1 VVLWQTLDL
10 THNALVCLPTTLT
23 GMQSLSTFK
32 VLRNQLSSLGPQ
44 SVDRSAC
51 SLSYLTTMTRL
62 DLSGNKLTELPQALR
77 FLTLLQELVL
87 AGNRFADLSGC
98 QTTLGNYE
106 NLQRLDC
113 SNNRLHSLPANMRA
127 LKKLGHLNLSV
138 NLFETWPRGVCG
150 CVSVRC
156 VQLSNN
162 FLTSVPA
169 EIGSVMWL

>member
-1 VVLWQTLDL
+1 MLWQTLDL
-10 THNALVCLPTTLT
+10 TQNAFVHLPMTLT
-23 GMQSLSTFK
+23 AMQSLSTFK
-32 VLRNQLSSLGPQ
+32 VSRNELSSLGPQ
-44 SVDRSAC
+44 SVDQSAC
-51 SLSYLTTMTRL
+51 SLSLLTTMTRL
-62 DLSGNKLTELPQALR
+62 DLSGNKLTELPNALR

-87 AGNRFADLSGC
+87 AGNHFADLSGC
-98 QTTLGNYE
+98 QTTLGSYKKLE
-106 NLQRLDC
+106 RLDC

-138 NLFETWPRGVCG
+138 NLFETWPVGVCG